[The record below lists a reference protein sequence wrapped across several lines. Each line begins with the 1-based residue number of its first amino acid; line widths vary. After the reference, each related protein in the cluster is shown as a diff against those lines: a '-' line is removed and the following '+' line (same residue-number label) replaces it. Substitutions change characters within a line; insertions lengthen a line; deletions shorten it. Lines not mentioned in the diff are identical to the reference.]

1 MHGQVVP
8 VHALECVGI
17 EIEVLRQALLECDL
31 TFTGEVTRA
40 MPMYC
45 AKYVVVSLLEI

>member
-31 TFTGEVTRA
+31 TFTGGFMLGQGDLTA
-40 MPMYC
+40 QISI
-45 AKYVVVSLLEI
+45 K